1 MINFGLYKV
10 GLPKVVKISFNGSKY
25 KIDKR
30 WEKIDL
36 FITKIIKFTNT
47 IEIDLAFNKNKQQY
61 IESLIKFKNHNSISR
76 QE

>member
-10 GLPKVVKISFNGSKY
+10 ELPKVVKISFNGSKY

-47 IEIDLAFNKNKQQY
+47 IELDLAFNNKNK
-61 IESLIKFKNHNSISR
+61 
-76 QE
+76 